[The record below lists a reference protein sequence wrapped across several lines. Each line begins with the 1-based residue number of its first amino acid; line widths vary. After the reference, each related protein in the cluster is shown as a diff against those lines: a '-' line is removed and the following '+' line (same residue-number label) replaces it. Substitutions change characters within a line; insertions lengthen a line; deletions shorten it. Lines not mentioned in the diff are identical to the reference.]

1 MAISSINQP
10 KTTYQIIETQSTHI
24 WAAGVLNRFHH
35 GRSGG
40 RVREPRRASLALF
53 GFRTRLS
60 DALPRSRAH
69 LNFFRSRD
77 FNADR
82 WWLLN
87 SDLHVLAAQDWL
99 LRI

>member
-1 MAISSINQP
+1 MAIPSINQP

-40 RVREPRRASLALF
+40 RLREPRRASLTWLGSA
-53 GFRTRLS
+53 RLS
-60 DALPRSRAH
+60 DTLPRSRAH
-69 LNFFRSRD
+69 LNFWRSRD

-82 WWLLN
+82 WWLRN